1 MNKLMSLVALSVSSI
16 LLFSFIAKKPVDTYN
31 VDVKQSK
38 IEWSGTKKSGYHP
51 GSFALKGGS
60 ISVENG
66 KLTGGSFVIDLA
78 SLKVLDDA
86 GVQLEG
92 HLKSK
97 DFFNVDSIN
106 NTATFDIKSVKY
118 ISESKA
124 TIDGVLTIKGV
135 KAKVS
140 FTSSTAFTSV
150 KEGDAISRF
159 FGHATFSLDRT
170 LLGLTAVPGH
180 IDNDVQI
187 SVYLF
192 AGK

>member
-1 MNKLMSLVALSVSSI
+1 MNRFMSIVALSLSSI
-16 LLFSFIAKKPVDTYN
+16 LLFSFLGVKPTDTYN

-51 GSFALKGGS
+51 GNFTLKGGS

-78 SLKVLDDA
+78 SLKVTDEA
-86 GVQLEG
+86 GAQLEG

-97 DFFNVDSIN
+97 DFFDVEKLS
-106 NTATFDIKSVKY
+106 TATFDIKSVKY
-118 ISESKA
+118 VSDSKA
-124 TIDGVLTIKGV
+124 TIDGELTIKGV

-140 FTSSTAFTSV
+140 FTSSSAFSAV
-150 KEGDAISRF
+150 KDGEAISRF
-159 FGHATFSLDRT
+159 FGHATFTLDRT
-170 LLGLTAVPGH
+170 LLGLTAAPGH
-180 IDNDVQI
+180 IDNDVQV

>member
-16 LLFSFIAKKPVDTYN
+16 LLFSFLAKKPVDTYN

-66 KLTGGSFVIDLA
+66 KLTGGSFVIDLT
-78 SLKVLDDA
+78 SLKVLDESA
-86 GVQLEG
+86 EKLEG

-97 DFFNVDSIN
+97 DFFDVEKFS
-106 NTATFDIKSVKY
+106 TATFDIKSVKY
-118 ISESKA
+118 ISEDKA
-124 TIDGVLTIKGV
+124 TIDGELTIKGI

-140 FTSSTAFTSV
+140 FTSSSAFNSV
-150 KEGDAISRF
+150 KDGDPVSRF
-159 FGHATFSLDRT
+159 FGHTTFSLDRT
-170 LLGLTAVPGH
+170 LLGLTAAPGH
-180 IDNDVQI
+180 IDNDVQV